1 MTKEQTLTII
11 QKTNKKA
18 NSIDVV
24 ETIKNGQN
32 IKEINSL
39 YIAQPMD
46 GNTLP
51 YFWENYWKMLKIK
64 KKNTGISLTNI

>member
-1 MTKEQTLTII
+1 MTKKQTLTII

-51 YFWENYWKMLKIK
+51 YFWEKLLENAENKEKKI
-64 KKNTGISLTNI
+64 LEYH

>member
-18 NSIDVV
+18 NSIDVI

-51 YFWENYWKMLKIK
+51 YF
-64 KKNTGISLTNI
+64 